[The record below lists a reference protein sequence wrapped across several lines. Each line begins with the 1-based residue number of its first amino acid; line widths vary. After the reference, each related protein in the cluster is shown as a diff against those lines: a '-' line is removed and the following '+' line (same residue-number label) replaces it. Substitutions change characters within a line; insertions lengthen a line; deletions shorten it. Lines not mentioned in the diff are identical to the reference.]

1 MNQNLLQYTHRYDE
15 TNELYNNINLR
26 IDTVLIHSAAYFMLI
41 YDIEISSE
49 KKLILQK
56 WKPIASNL
64 NESTSPQIASIGF
77 HI

>member
-49 KKLILQK
+49 KKSILQR
-56 WKPIASNL
+56 
-64 NESTSPQIASIGF
+64 
-77 HI
+77 